1 MKNEINKKIKVIL
14 DLVLEINSIKG
25 YDAFFNYSGHVDSI
39 EVRVQ
44 EIHNYEEDEE
54 YSIYLDSRVYLS
66 NDFYVD
72 KDDKLERLNS
82 LQTRLSYFLDKI
94 KNENKEN
101 N

>member
-1 MKNEINKKIKVIL
+1 MKNEVNKKIKSIL

-39 EVRVQ
+39 GVIVQ
-44 EIHNYEEDEE
+44 ETHNYEGDEE

-72 KDDKLERLNS
+72 KDDKLERLNN

-94 KNENKEN
+94 KNESK
-101 N
+101 